1 MNQAI
6 NPAPAE
12 NPAVRPPQD
21 SRRSLGTWLAL
32 AFSLLSVVLTL
43 LLVEVVDIAA
53 TGQAQASIGQGLREL
68 ALQTADK
75 LDRGMF
81 ERYREVRLLAQRRD
95 LAPDSASLAERR
107 AVLDSIQ
114 DTYGFYDWIGM
125 AGLDGR
131 VQVAG
136 DGLLEGA
143 DVSQRPWFRNALRGV
158 NVGDVHEAVLLAR
171 VLPQQ
176 GGEPRRFVDVA
187 FPYLDRAGKT
197 IGVLGIHLS
206 WQWARAVERSVI
218 APIASRGRV
227 EALILSSNGTVLLGP
242 KDLQGKPLDVPS
254 FQAAQDQE
262 AGFLV
267 ERWPDGE
274 SYLVGFA
281 RSKGYDSYPGLGW
294 TVLVRQAVDDAYA
307 PALAQRQRAIWSGA
321 ALAVLFSVVG
331 VLVAR
336 RITRPL
342 GQLVRDAGR
351 IRRGESVQLNVE
363 GREGRAYVE
372 VERLSDTLNALV
384 TDLVRGRAELQ
395 GLNATLER
403 RVEARTAELER
414 ALAAVQASEQ
424 RVGAIIEAAQD
435 AFVAVDLRGMITDWN
450 SAAERMFGWKRSEV
464 LGWPMGEILVP
475 QRFRPSTA
483 RAFDQFRATGH
494 SVLLER
500 RTERIVINRHGDEFP
515 IEMTA
520 SLASGSEGVFF
531 AVFLHDISERKKI
544 ERMKSEFVSTVSH
557 ELRTPLTSI
566 RASLA
571 MLAEGMAGELPPDVA
586 HLVDVA
592 HESSERLVRMV
603 NDVLDLQKIEAGVM
617 HFERRAQPLL
627 PVAGHA
633 LDAMQGYAD
642 QLGVTLRLECREPA
656 RQLAAAI
663 DRDRLVQVL
672 TNLLSNAI
680 KFSPRGGLVT
690 LVLEEHEGSARLSV
704 RDQGAGIPP
713 EFQARVFQRFA
724 QADGADTRQQG
735 GTGLGLSIAKSLVEE
750 HGGRIGFETAPGE
763 GTTFRVDLPLA
774 QG

>member
-1 MNQAI
+1 MDQTSNA
-6 NPAPAE
+6 AAAHT
-12 NPAVRPPQD
+12 PAVIPRRGR
-21 SRRSLGTWLAL
+21 RRSLKTWLAL

-53 TGQAQASIGQGLREL
+53 TGQVETSIGQGLREL

-95 LAPDSASLAERR
+95 LAPDSASPAERR

-114 DTYGFYDWIGM
+114 DTYGYYDWIGM
-125 AGLDGR
+125 VGIDGR

-158 NVGDVHEAVLLAR
+158 NVGDVHEAVLLER
-171 VLPQQ
+171 LLPQQ
-176 GGEPRRFVDVA
+176 GEPRRFVDVA
-187 FPYLDRAGKT
+187 FPYLDRAGKP

-218 APIASRGRV
+218 APIAQRGRV
-227 EALILSSNGTVLLGP
+227 DALILGSNGTVLLGP
-242 KDLQGKPLDVPS
+242 KDLQGKPLDLSS
-254 FQAAQDQE
+254 FQAAQDQD

-267 ERWPDGE
+267 ERWPDGQ

-307 PALAQRQRAIWSGA
+307 PALALRQRAIWSGA

-351 IRRGESVQLNVE
+351 IRRGESVQLDTE
-363 GREGRAYVE
+363 GRSYVE

-483 RAFDQFRATGH
+483 RAIEQFRATGH
-494 SVLLER
+494 GALLER
-500 RTERIVINRHGDEFP
+500 RTERIVINRHGDEFT

-520 SLASGSEGVFF
+520 SLASGREGVFF

-566 RASLA
+566 RASLS
-571 MLAEGMAGELPPDVA
+571 MLAEGMAGDLPADVA
-586 HLVDVA
+586 RLVAVA

-627 PVAGHA
+627 PVAQHA
-633 LDAMQGYAD
+633 LDSMQGYAD
-642 QLGVTLRLECREPA
+642 QLGVTLRLECRAPA

-750 HGGRIGFETAPGE
+750 HGGRIGFETEEGR
-763 GTTFRVDLPLA
+763 GTTFRVDLPLVRT
-774 QG
+774 

>member
-1 MNQAI
+1 MDQVTNLEPAQA
-6 NPAPAE
+6 PS
-12 NPAVRPPQD
+12 VRPRQG

-53 TGQAQASIGQGLREL
+53 TGQVETSIGQGLREL

-95 LAPDSASLAERR
+95 LAPDGASLDERR

-114 DTYGFYDWIGM
+114 DTYGYYDWIGM
-125 AGLDGR
+125 VGLDGR

-136 DGLLEGA
+136 DGLLEGV

-171 VLPQQ
+171 LLPQQ

-218 APIASRGRV
+218 APIAQRGRV
-227 EALILSSNGTVLLGP
+227 DALILGSNGTVLLGP
-242 KDLQGKPLDVPS
+242 KGLQGKPLDVPS

-267 ERWPDGE
+267 ERWPDGQ

-294 TVLVRQAVDDAYA
+294 TVLVRQPVDDAYA
-307 PALAQRQRAIWSGA
+307 PALALRQRAIWSGV
-321 ALAVLFSVVG
+321 ALALLFSVVG

-351 IRRGESVQLNVE
+351 IRRGESVQLDTE
-363 GREGRAYVE
+363 GRTYVE

-384 TDLVRGRAELQ
+384 TDLVRGRAEMQ
-395 GLNATLER
+395 GLNATLEQ

-424 RVGAIIEAAQD
+424 RVGAVIEAAQD
-435 AFVAVDLRGMITDWN
+435 AFVGVDLRGMITDWN

-483 RAFDQFRATGH
+483 RAFEQFRATGH
-494 SVLLER
+494 SILLER

-520 SLASGSEGVFF
+520 SLASGGEGIFF
-531 AVFLHDISERKKI
+531 AVFLHDISERKKV

-566 RASLA
+566 RASLS
-571 MLAEGMAGELPPDVA
+571 MLAEGMAGDLPADVA
-586 HLVDVA
+586 RLVTVA

-627 PVAGHA
+627 PVAEHA

-656 RQLAAAI
+656 RRLAAAI

-690 LVLEEHEGSARLSV
+690 LVLEQHDGSARLSV

-763 GTTFRVDLPLA
+763 GTMFRVDLPLA
-774 QG
+774 RF